1 MIPSIEDIIRMLKAG
16 ECTAEEAEQWIGSHI
31 DLQAD
36 RTALLDTFASM
47 VDVARDRDGELLY
60 HSVTAVMGY
69 PIPAAD
75 PQFKGCDLE
84 EGPGR
89 AKAFEWWC
97 LAEARIRYAKASAMM
112 EARCL

>member
-16 ECTAEEAEQWIGSHI
+16 ECTEEQALQWIGSHI

-36 RTALLDTFASM
+36 RTVLLDTFASM
-47 VDVARDRDGELLY
+47 VDLWRDGNGNLMPS
-60 HSVTAVMGY
+60 SVLAVMGTVS
-69 PIPAAD
+69 PPVNEGEDSSPKANAD
-75 PQFKGCDLE
+75 RFQ
-84 EGPGR
+84 
-89 AKAFEWWC
+89 WWC